1 MATFNYKG
9 KDKSGQRVEGSVEA
23 NDRLTA
29 LRQVEKLGVIPLSI
43 TASTAPATP
52 KSKTAPGKS
61 PSGKGAPAKGVADKF
76 GLNFNRVPK
85 MKTREVLTFSTEL
98 SDLLASGMNL
108 GQALTTLSNRKTGAA
123 SDDIIRDI
131 RDQIIQ
137 GTPLSDSMA
146 KHPKSFP
153 SLYVSMV
160 KVGEASGALAE
171 VMTSLVE
178 HYERVQD
185 LKEKVVMALVYPA
198 IVLFMGFGTM
208 IFSMVFVIP
217 KFSAMFAD
225 MGGTLPL
232 PTRMLIGMS
241 KFMLTYGWMLLIAGI
256 GGGIALNRACATP
269 TGKLR
274 WHRMQLKT
282 PFIKGIVASSTYANF
297 ARTLA
302 TLLNN
307 GVPALQALS
316 IVEQTIG
323 NVVIAAEIRNAKER
337 VTDGTTISG
346 PLAAGKVLPP
356 LMTDMLAIGEQTGD
370 MPGALKHIAHRYENE
385 LNRNVKLFTTALEPI
400 LIVVVA
406 LLVGF
411 IALSIVMAVF
421 NITSGLGV

>member
-1 MATFNYKG
+1 MASFNYKA
-9 KDKSGQRVEGSVEA
+9 KDKSGQRVEGAVEA

-29 LRQVEKLGVIPLSI
+29 LRLVEKMGLIPISI
-43 TASTAPATP
+43 TAGTATAAGASSS
-52 KSKTAPGKS
+52 KSKM
-61 PSGKGAPAKGVADKF
+61 PAKPAF
-76 GLNFNRVPK
+76 GLNRAPR
-85 MKTREVLTFSTEL
+85 MKTRDVLLFSTEL

-108 GQALTTLSNRKTGAA
+108 GQALTTLANRKTGSA
-123 SDDIIRDI
+123 SDEIVRDL

-137 GTPLSDSMA
+137 GTTLSDSMA

-171 VMTSLVE
+171 VMLRLVE
-178 HYERVQD
+178 HYERLQD

-198 IVLFMGFGTM
+198 IVLFMGFATM

-217 KFSAMFAD
+217 KFSAIFLE
-225 MGGTLPL
+225 MGSALPL
-232 PTRMLIGMS
+232 PTRMLISLSTGLL
-241 KFMLTYGWMLLIAGI
+241 KYGWLALALMAL
-256 GGGIALNRACATP
+256 GGYLLNRYLKTP
-269 TGKLR
+269 TGKYR

-282 PFIKGIVASSTYANF
+282 PFIKGIIASSTYANF

-307 GVPALQALS
+307 GVPALQALT
-316 IVEQTIG
+316 IVEHTIG
-323 NVVIAAEIRNAKER
+323 NVVIAAEIRNARDR

-346 PLAAGKVLPP
+346 PLAAGKVFPP

-370 MPGALKHIAHRYENE
+370 MAGSLKHIANRYENE

-406 LLVGF
+406 VLVGF
-411 IALSIVMAVF
+411 IAVSIVMAVF
-421 NITSGLGV
+421 NVTSGLGV

>member
-1 MATFNYKG
+1 MGNFKYSA
-9 KDKSGQRVEGSVEA
+9 KDKSGKRVEGTIEA

-29 LRQVEKLGVIPLSI
+29 LRQVEKLGLIPVSI
-43 TASTAPATP
+43 TAGIAAAPAA
-52 KSKTAPGKS
+52 SKT
-61 PSGKGAPAKGVADKF
+61 KGPAKRSFSF
-76 GLNFNRVPK
+76 GFNQTPR
-85 MKTREVLTFSTEL
+85 MKTRDVLTFSTEL

-108 GQALTTLSNRKTGAA
+108 GQALTTLANRKTGAA

-160 KVGEASGALAE
+160 KVGEASGALSE
-171 VMTSLVE
+171 VMTRLVE
-178 HYERVQD
+178 HYERLQD

-198 IVLFMGFGTM
+198 IVLFMGFATM
-208 IFSMVFVIP
+208 IFCMVFVIP
-217 KFSAMFAD
+217 KFSSIFQEL
-225 MGGTLPL
+225 GSTLPL

-241 KFMLTYGWMLLIAGI
+241 EWMLKYGWLGLAALVI
-256 GGGIALNRACATP
+256 GGIALNRALQTP
-269 TGKLR
+269 VGKQR

-307 GVPALQALS
+307 GVPALQALT
-316 IVEQTIG
+316 IVEHTIG

-346 PLAAGKVLPP
+346 PLAAGKVFPP

-370 MPGALKHIAHRYENE
+370 MASALKHIAHRYENE

-411 IALSIVMAVF
+411 IAVSIVMAVF
-421 NITSGLGV
+421 NVTNGLGV

>member
-1 MATFNYKG
+1 MIFNYIA
-9 KDKSGQRVEGSVEA
+9 KDKAGQRVEGSIEA

-29 LRQVEKLGVIPLSI
+29 LRQVEKKGLIPVSI
-43 TASTAPATP
+43 ASGNTAARPKESKATP
-52 KSKTAPGKS
+52 KLAGKASFSFNKTPRMKS
-61 PSGKGAPAKGVADKF
+61 
-76 GLNFNRVPK
+76 
-85 MKTREVLTFSTEL
+85 REVLVFSTEL

-108 GQALTTLSNRKTGAA
+108 GQALSTLANRKTGSA
-123 SDDIIRDI
+123 SDDIIRDL

-137 GTPLSDSMA
+137 GTTLSDSMA

-160 KVGEASGALAE
+160 KVGEASGALSE
-171 VMTSLVE
+171 IMLRLVE
-178 HYERVQD
+178 HYERLQD

-198 IVLFMGFGTM
+198 IVLAMGFITM

-217 KFSAMFAD
+217 KFSAIFLE
-225 MGGTLPL
+225 MGSTLPL
-232 PTRMLIGMS
+232 PTRMLIGLS
-241 KFMLTYGWMLLIAGI
+241 QGMLKYGWLILGLLIL
-256 GGGIALNRACATP
+256 GGYLLNRYLNT
-269 TGKLR
+269 TEGKQR
-274 WHRMQLKT
+274 WHRIQLKA

-297 ARTLA
+297 ARTLS
-302 TLLNN
+302 TLLSN
-307 GVPALQALS
+307 GVPALQALA
-316 IVEQTIG
+316 IVEKTVD
-323 NVVIAAEIRNAKER
+323 NVVIAAEIRNARDR

-346 PLAAGKVLPP
+346 PLAAGKVFPP

-370 MPGALKHIAHRYENE
+370 MASALKHIAHRYENE

-411 IALSIVMAVF
+411 IAVSIVMAVF

>member
-1 MATFNYKG
+1 MAIFNYKA
-9 KDKSGQRVEGSVEA
+9 KDKSGQKVEGQIEA
-23 NDRLTA
+23 NDRLAA
-29 LRQVEKLGVIPLSI
+29 LRQVEQRGLIPVSI
-43 TASTAPATP
+43 TPGISTAPATP
-52 KSKTAPGKS
+52 KKAKPKTAPS
-61 PSGKGAPAKGVADKF
+61 FSLS
-76 GLNFNRVPK
+76 LNRTPK
-85 MKTREVLTFSTEL
+85 MKTRDVLIFSTEL

-108 GQALTTLSNRKTGAA
+108 GQALTTLANRKTGAA

-146 KHPKSFP
+146 KHPRSFP
-153 SLYVSMV
+153 QLYVSMV

-171 VMTSLVE
+171 VMTRLVE
-178 HYERVQD
+178 HYERLQD

-198 IVLFMGFGTM
+198 IVLFMGFATM

-217 KFSAMFAD
+217 KFSAIFKELNS
-225 MGGTLPL
+225 TLPL
-232 PTRMLIGMS
+232 PTQLLIGMS
-241 KFMLTYGWMLLIAGI
+241 NWLLKYGWLGLIVMIAGI
-256 GGGIALNRACATP
+256 IFLKQALQTP
-269 TGKLR
+269 VGKER

-307 GVPALQALS
+307 GVPALQALT

-323 NVVIAAEIRNAKER
+323 NVVIAAEIRNARDR

-346 PLAAGKVLPP
+346 PLAAGGVFPP

-370 MPGALKHIAHRYENE
+370 MAGALKHIAHRYENE

-411 IALSIVMAVF
+411 IAVSIVMAVF
-421 NITSGLGV
+421 NVTNGLGV

>member
-1 MATFNYKG
+1 MANFKYSA
-9 KDKSGQRVEGSVEA
+9 KDKAGKRVEGTIEA

-29 LRQVEKLGVIPLSI
+29 LRQVEKLGLIPVSI
-43 TASTAPATP
+43 TAGSAAATP
-52 KSKTAPGKS
+52 AATSRSKPAPKLS
-61 PSGKGAPAKGVADKF
+61 F
-76 GLNFNRVPK
+76 NFNKTPR
-85 MKTREVLTFSTEL
+85 MKTRDVLTFSTEL

-108 GQALTTLSNRKTGAA
+108 GQALTTLANRKTGND
-123 SDDIIRDI
+123 SDIIIRDI

-160 KVGEASGALAE
+160 KVGEASGALSE
-171 VMTSLVE
+171 VMTRLVE
-178 HYERVQD
+178 HYERLQD

-198 IVLFMGFGTM
+198 IVLFMGFATM

-217 KFSAMFAD
+217 KFSSIFLEL
-225 MGGTLPL
+225 GSTLPL

-241 KFMLTYGWMLLIAGI
+241 EWLLKYGWLALAGLV
-256 GGGIALNRACATP
+256 GCGILLNRALQTP
-269 TGKLR
+269 TGKQR

-307 GVPALQALS
+307 GVPALQALT
-316 IVEQTIG
+316 IVENTIG

-346 PLAAGKVLPP
+346 PLAAGKVFPP

-370 MPGALKHIAHRYENE
+370 MAGALKHIAHRYENE

-411 IALSIVMAVF
+411 IAVSIVMAVF
-421 NITSGLGV
+421 NVTNGLGV

>member
-1 MATFNYKG
+1 MANFKYSA
-9 KDKSGQRVEGSVEA
+9 KDKAGKRVEGTIEA

-29 LRQVEKLGVIPLSI
+29 LRQVEKLGLIPVSI
-43 TASTAPATP
+43 TAGSAAAAPAATSRSKPAP
-52 KSKTAPGKS
+52 KLSFSFNKT
-61 PSGKGAPAKGVADKF
+61 
-76 GLNFNRVPK
+76 PK
-85 MKTREVLTFSTEL
+85 MKTRDVLTFSTEL

-108 GQALTTLSNRKTGAA
+108 GQALTTLANRKTGNA
-123 SDDIIRDI
+123 SDIIIRDI

-160 KVGEASGALAE
+160 KVGEASGALSE
-171 VMTSLVE
+171 VMTRLVE
-178 HYERVQD
+178 HYERLQD

-198 IVLFMGFGTM
+198 IVLFMGFATM

-217 KFSAMFAD
+217 KFSSIFLEL
-225 MGGTLPL
+225 GSTLPL

-241 KFMLTYGWMLLIAGI
+241 EWLLKYGWLALAALV
-256 GGGIALNRACATP
+256 GGGVLLSRALQTP
-269 TGKLR
+269 TGKQR

-307 GVPALQALS
+307 GVPALQALT
-316 IVEQTIG
+316 IVENTIG

-346 PLAAGKVLPP
+346 PLAAGKVFPP

-370 MPGALKHIAHRYENE
+370 MAGALKHIAHRYENE

-411 IALSIVMAVF
+411 IAVSIVMAVF
-421 NITSGLGV
+421 NVTNGLGV

>member
-1 MATFNYKG
+1 MAIFNYKA
-9 KDKSGQRVEGSVEA
+9 KDKSGQKVEGQLEA
-23 NDRLTA
+23 NDRLAA
-29 LRQVEKLGVIPLSI
+29 LRQVEQRGLIPVSI
-43 TASTAPATP
+43 TPGAASAPAAP
-52 KSKTAPGKS
+52 KKIKKPKAAPS
-61 PSGKGAPAKGVADKF
+61 FSF
-76 GLNFNRVPK
+76 SLNTTPK
-85 MKTREVLTFSTEL
+85 MKTREVLIFSTEL

-108 GQALTTLSNRKTGAA
+108 GQALTTLANRKTGTA

-146 KHPKSFP
+146 KHPRSFP
-153 SLYVSMV
+153 QLYVSMV

-171 VMTSLVE
+171 VMTRLVE
-178 HYERVQD
+178 HYERLQD

-198 IVLFMGFGTM
+198 IVLFMGFATM

-217 KFSAMFAD
+217 KFSAIFKELNS
-225 MGGTLPL
+225 TLPL
-232 PTRMLIGMS
+232 PTQMLISMS
-241 KFMLTYGWMLLIAGI
+241 NWLLKYGWLGLIVMVVGI
-256 GGGIALNRACATP
+256 IILKQALQTP
-269 TGKLR
+269 VGKER

-307 GVPALQALS
+307 GVPALQALT

-323 NVVIAAEIRNAKER
+323 NVVIAAEIRNARDR

-346 PLAAGKVLPP
+346 PLAAGGVFPP

-370 MPGALKHIAHRYENE
+370 MAGALKHIAHRYENE

-411 IALSIVMAVF
+411 IAVSIVMAVF
-421 NITSGLGV
+421 NVTNGLGV

>member
-1 MATFNYKG
+1 MANFKYSA
-9 KDKSGQRVEGSVEA
+9 KDKAGKRVEGMIDA

-29 LRQVEKLGVIPLSI
+29 LRQVEKLGLIPVSI
-43 TASTAPATP
+43 TAGSATA
-52 KSKTAPGKS
+52 S
-61 PSGKGAPAKGVADKF
+61 PSTSRSKPAPKLSF
-76 GLNFNRVPK
+76 NFNKTPK
-85 MKTREVLTFSTEL
+85 MKTRDVLTFSTEL

-108 GQALTTLSNRKTGAA
+108 GQALTTLANRNTGND
-123 SDDIIRDI
+123 SDIIIRDI

-146 KHPKSFP
+146 KHPNSFP

-160 KVGEASGALAE
+160 KVGEASGALSE
-171 VMTSLVE
+171 VMTRLVE
-178 HYERVQD
+178 HYERLQD
-185 LKEKVVMALVYPA
+185 LKEKVVTALVYPA
-198 IVLFMGFGTM
+198 IVLVMGFATM

-217 KFSAMFAD
+217 KFSSIFLEL
-225 MGGTLPL
+225 GSTLPL

-241 KFMLTYGWMLLIAGI
+241 EWLLKYGWLAVGGLFAAGFL
-256 GGGIALNRACATP
+256 LNRALQTP

-307 GVPALQALS
+307 GVPALQALT
-316 IVEQTIG
+316 IVEHTIG

-346 PLAAGKVLPP
+346 PLAAGKVFPP

-370 MPGALKHIAHRYENE
+370 MASALKHIAHRYENE
-385 LNRNVKLFTTALEPI
+385 LNRNVKLFTTALEPL

-406 LLVGF
+406 IMVGF
-411 IALSIVMAVF
+411 IAISIVMAVF
-421 NITSGLGV
+421 SVTDGLGV